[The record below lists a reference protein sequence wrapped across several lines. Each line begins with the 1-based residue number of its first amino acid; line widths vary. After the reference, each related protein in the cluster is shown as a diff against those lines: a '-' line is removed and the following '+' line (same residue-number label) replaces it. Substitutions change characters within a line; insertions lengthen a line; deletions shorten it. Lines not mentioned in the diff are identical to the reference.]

1 MLTYTMDVLPE
12 SIWLRTTPGASAMGQ
27 PYVCTEAGQYL
38 AQGHFSIARTH
49 KESYL
54 LFYTLR
60 GAGLIEQ
67 GDDRVLLRAGQA
79 LLMDCRKPQ
88 RYATAPGQHCWHHDW
103 VHLDGAGVA
112 AMAEWLIPE
121 GKLTPITLTDQKVE
135 EQFKTI
141 FAELESG
148 TVDSMLQVS
157 LALHQ
162 LLTLC
167 AQGLLNQE
175 QTESNQ
181 QVIQQAAQTIRE
193 KYNQPLSLN
202 DLLRQAHMSRSY
214 FLRLFRRYMGTTPYN
229 YLISTRIT
237 QAKAL
242 LALTDRS
249 VSEIGR
255 EVGFGDASN
264 FSARFSAAVGQSPM
278 QYRRSALH
286 QAEKEQE

>member
-38 AQGHFSIARTH
+38 AQGHFSTARTH

-148 TVDSMLQVS
+148 TV
-157 LALHQ
+157 
-162 LLTLC
+162 C
-167 AQGLLNQE
+167 CKC
-175 QTESNQ
+175 
-181 QVIQQAAQTIRE
+181 RW
-193 KYNQPLSLN
+193 
-202 DLLRQAHMSRSY
+202 RC
-214 FLRLFRRYMGTTPYN
+214 
-229 YLISTRIT
+229 ISC
-237 QAKAL
+237 
-242 LALTDRS
+242 
-249 VSEIGR
+249 
-255 EVGFGDASN
+255 
-264 FSARFSAAVGQSPM
+264 
-278 QYRRSALH
+278 
-286 QAEKEQE
+286 

>member
-1 MLTYTMDVLPE
+1 M
-12 SIWLRTTPGASAMGQ
+12 
-27 PYVCTEAGQYL
+27 
-38 AQGHFSIARTH
+38 AR
-49 KESYL
+49 
-54 LFYTLR
+54 
-60 GAGLIEQ
+60 
-67 GDDRVLLRAGQA
+67 QA

-88 RYATAPGQHCWHHDW
+88 RNATAPGQHCWHHDW

-202 DLLRQAHMSRSY
+202 DLLRQAGSWFRGCEQ
-214 FLRLFRRYMGTTPYN
+214 FFRAIFRRRRAKSDAVPEECAASGGKRTGMIQTC
-229 YLISTRIT
+229 LQISICYT
-237 QAKAL
+237 
-242 LALTDRS
+242 
-249 VSEIGR
+249 
-255 EVGFGDASN
+255 
-264 FSARFSAAVGQSPM
+264 
-278 QYRRSALH
+278 
-286 QAEKEQE
+286 

>member
-38 AQGHFSIARTH
+38 AQGHFSTARTH

-112 AMAEWLIPE
+112 EWRN
-121 GKLTPITLTDQKVE
+121 G
-135 EQFKTI
+135 
-141 FAELESG
+141 
-148 TVDSMLQVS
+148 
-157 LALHQ
+157 
-162 LLTLC
+162 
-167 AQGLLNQE
+167 
-175 QTESNQ
+175 
-181 QVIQQAAQTIRE
+181 
-193 KYNQPLSLN
+193 
-202 DLLRQAHMSRSY
+202 
-214 FLRLFRRYMGTTPYN
+214 LFRRE
-229 YLISTRIT
+229 S
-237 QAKAL
+237 
-242 LALTDRS
+242 
-249 VSEIGR
+249 
-255 EVGFGDASN
+255 
-264 FSARFSAAVGQSPM
+264 
-278 QYRRSALH
+278 
-286 QAEKEQE
+286 

>member
-38 AQGHFSIARTH
+38 AQGHFSTARTH

-141 FAELESG
+141 FTELESG

-193 KYNQPLSLN
+193 KYNQPLH
-202 DLLRQAHMSRSY
+202 DQTH
-214 FLRLFRRYMGTTPYN
+214 
-229 YLISTRIT
+229 
-237 QAKAL
+237 
-242 LALTDRS
+242 
-249 VSEIGR
+249 
-255 EVGFGDASN
+255 
-264 FSARFSAAVGQSPM
+264 
-278 QYRRSALH
+278 H
-286 QAEKEQE
+286 